1 MDDLDAEL
9 LGIDTSQQDKGG
21 NTQIQVF
28 ARIRP
33 SKNAAKSQYVLEE
46 GKKLTVKHV
55 AASHSM
61 SGSND
66 YVNNTKD
73 QYEYTFAGILDE
85 SSKQEDVFETI
96 AKPAIQ
102 NCMEGY
108 NSTIFAYGQT
118 GSGKV
123 GVNYLFTVPVLS
135 IAPFN

>member
-9 LGIDTSQQDKGG
+9 LGIDISQQDKGG

-33 SKNAAKSQYVLEE
+33 SRNAAKSQYVLED
-46 GKKLTVKHV
+46 GKKLTVKHTH
-55 AASHSM
+55 AAAAHSVN
-61 SGSND
+61 SSND

-123 GVNYLFTVPVLS
+123 STYCIEVS
-135 IAPFN
+135 AR